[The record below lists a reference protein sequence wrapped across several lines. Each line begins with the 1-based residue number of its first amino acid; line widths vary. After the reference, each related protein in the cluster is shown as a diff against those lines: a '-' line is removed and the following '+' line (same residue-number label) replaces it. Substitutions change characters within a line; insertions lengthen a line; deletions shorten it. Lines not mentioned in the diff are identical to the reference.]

1 MVGPRDGALLQ
12 RDKERGGDA
21 QDDARNLEN
30 VLLPEESETRGDL
43 LCDLIHVKCPE
54 HPQRRGEE
62 RLPGAA
68 VTGTPF
74 SWGQG
79 PGVNTPGSQQWRW
92 LWTLSTRQEHWIS
105 LFF

>member
-74 SWGQG
+74 SWGQLQYFG
-79 PGVNTPGSQQWRW
+79 HLMLRATS
-92 LWTLSTRQEHWIS
+92 LEKTLMQGDQTS
-105 LFF
+105 